1 MRIRHRLEYIATRGF
16 MLFAMLSPLP
26 LVWKVADVVG
36 AGAYALGMRRKVTL
50 DNLRLAFPEKTSEE
64 LTAIAKSAYRQFGRM
79 LFEFMRFP
87 ALDSKTVLESC
98 EIVNR
103 HLFDEALASGK
114 GGVLVAGHFGN
125 WELMG
130 AHLARLGYP
139 IYFLVGE
146 QRNRLVDDVMNKHR
160 ERMGIRI
167 IHRGIAVRG
176 VIRALRDNGFVAM
189 LADQDARSAGEFVEF
204 FGRPASTFQGPAV
217 FALKTGAS
225 IFFGGPIRIAN
236 GRHRIEVE
244 RFSVDG
250 MEAVTPEN
258 IRQLTQ
264 AYTSALE
271 RIIRRY
277 PDHWFWMHRRWKSSP
292 EKV

>member
-1 MRIRHRLEYIATRGF
+1 

-26 LVWKVADVVG
+26 LVLRVADAVG
-36 AGAYALGMRRKVTL
+36 SIFYRSGMRRDVTL
-50 DNLRLAFPEKTSEE
+50 DNLRRAFPEKSSKEIKT
-64 LTAIAKSAYRQFGRM
+64 IAESAYRQFGRM
-79 LFEFMRFP
+79 LFEYMRFP

-98 EIVNR
+98 ELVNR
-103 HLFDEALASGK
+103 HLLDEALASGR

-130 AHLARLGYP
+130 AYLARLGYP

-189 LADQDARSAGEFVEF
+189 LSDQDARSAGEFVEF

-236 GRHRIEVE
+236 GRHRVVIE
-244 RFSVDG
+244 RFDVEGLDG
-250 MEAVTPEN
+250 VTPEN
-258 IRQLTQ
+258 VRLLTQ

-271 RIIRRY
+271 RIVRRH
-277 PDHWFWMHRRWKSSP
+277 PDHWFWMHRRWKTSP
-292 EKV
+292 ETV

>member
-1 MRIRHRLEYIATRGF
+1 

-26 LVWKVADVVG
+26 LVLRVADAVG
-36 AGAYALGMRRKVTL
+36 SIFYQIGMRRDVTL
-50 DNLRLAFPEKTSEE
+50 DNLRRAFPEKSSMEIET
-64 LTAIAKSAYRQFGRM
+64 IAESAYRQFGRM
-79 LFEFMRFP
+79 LFEYMRFP

-103 HLFDEALASGK
+103 HLFDDALTSGR

-130 AHLARLGYP
+130 AYLARLGYP

-167 IHRGIAVRG
+167 IHRGMAVRG

-217 FALKTGAS
+217 FALKTGAP
-225 IFFGGPIRIAN
+225 IFFGSPVRIAG
-236 GRHRIEVE
+236 GRHRVEIE
-244 RFSVDG
+244 RFDVDG
-250 MEAVTPEN
+250 LDGVTPEN
-258 IRQLTQ
+258 IHRLTQ

-271 RIIRRY
+271 RCIRQH

-292 EKV
+292 ETA